1 MAFEISN
8 VDQSGATGF
17 AHKEMLLRIQ
27 ALAEDNGWQTLRYST
42 ANPASHE
49 LILKGEGLSGAEEIF
64 VGVRTYEN
72 VSADYYNLAVAGF
85 TGYVAAN
92 AWSAQPGFRE
102 SGVPAHNQAID
113 YWLAINEQRI
123 AFCLKVG
130 TPVYESAYVGKILP
144 YATPSQF
151 PYPLAVIGML
161 NGASATRYSD
171 TAHSMGFKGNRTN
184 CALRWLDGSYKQPL
198 MYPWMNNF
206 VATTSTSGSNVM
218 SLRDTGDNYPIL
230 PAVPCEAIPNVFGEL
245 DGIGYVSNFNNTVE
259 SIIQVG
265 GTPVTDNPAWTASE
279 RALAIIDAGGTPHIC
294 LQDVA
299 RTSFVDYFAM
309 RLD

>member
-1 MAFEISN
+1 MAWDIGRA
-8 VDQSGATGF
+8 DQTGVTGF
-17 AHKEMLLRIQ
+17 AHKEMLLIIQ
-27 ALAEDNGWQTLRYST
+27 EMAEDNGWETLRYDTS
-42 ANPASHE
+42 NPASHE
-49 LILKGEGLSGAEEIF
+49 LILKGEGLSGTEEIF

-85 TGYVAAN
+85 TGYVPGN

-113 YWLAINEQRI
+113 YWLIVNAQRI
-123 AFCLKVG
+123 AFGLKVG
-130 TPVYESAYVGKILP
+130 TPVYESAYVGKIFP

-171 TAHSMGFKGNRTN
+171 TSHTMGFKGNRVN
-184 CALRWLDGSYKQPL
+184 CALRWLDGTYKQPL
-198 MYPWMNNF
+198 MYPQNNSW
-206 VATTSTSGSNVM
+206 VAGGSTSNSNEA
-218 SLRDTGDNYPIL
+218 LRDTGDAYPIL
-230 PAVPCEAIPNVFGEL
+230 PMVMCEATPNVFGEL

-259 SIIQVG
+259 SVIQVG
-265 GTPVTDNPAWTASE
+265 GTPVADNPAWTALE
-279 RALAIIDAGGTPHIC
+279 RAQEIIDAGGVPHVC

-299 RTSFVDYFAM
+299 RTSFTDYFTM